1 MNPNSSPIKYTTKVN
16 FSVLSAKPVDYLNN
30 YHYNDSIM
38 LEIINPHVAK
48 ISLALREGDSIAHLS
63 RKIGSSYGWTHKWI
77 SELEEIGVVERD
89 DGIKIVEEELF
100 SKFRELGKEMLRR
113 NLELKEAHLL
123 PNFSG
128 LRYAFT
134 KTDAVFVWTKG
145 GYQIARSKEDYPLFI
160 KILRED
166 LQKWKDYFEDLSV
179 NYSIEERSGN
189 GIYFVLF
196 PVEEFESE
204 WVENTS
210 VIPLKKTVRWA
221 KKYEVNF
228 QPALEMLDEMHDLE
242 LDTRYRERGR
252 V

>member
-1 MNPNSSPIKYTTKVN
+1 
-16 FSVLSAKPVDYLNN
+16 
-30 YHYNDSIM
+30 M

-89 DGIKIVEEELF
+89 EGIKIVDEEFIAEF
-100 SKFRELGKEMLRR
+100 KELGKGMLRR
-113 NLELKEAHLL
+113 NLELEEAYLL

-128 LRYAFT
+128 LSYAFT
-134 KTDAVFVWTKG
+134 KTDAVFIWTKG

-160 KILRED
+160 KILREE
-166 LQKWKDYFEDLSV
+166 LEEWKDYFEDLSV
-179 NYSIEERSGN
+179 KYSVEERSN
-189 GIYFVLF
+189 DEDGIYFVLF

-204 WVENTS
+204 WIENTS
-210 VIPLKKTVRWA
+210 VIPLKETVRWA

-228 QPALEMLDEMHDLE
+228 QPALEMLDEMHDLK
-242 LDTRYRERGR
+242 LDIRYKERGR